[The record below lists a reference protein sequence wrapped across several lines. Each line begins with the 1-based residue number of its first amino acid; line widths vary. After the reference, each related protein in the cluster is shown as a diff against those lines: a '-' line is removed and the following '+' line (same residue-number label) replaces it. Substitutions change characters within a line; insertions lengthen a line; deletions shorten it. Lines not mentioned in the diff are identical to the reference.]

1 MIKPPH
7 QLPIR
12 CFRLISGWKYAQRSG
27 SHLIG
32 QGYGCQWRGIGA
44 IKFGMN
50 WRSNRTLIHCALALW
65 LVSKL
70 VCAQAQGGSA
80 AQGWRILFDQRL
92 GNCVACHSI
101 PDAQGKKS
109 GIQST
114 FAPALDGVASRL
126 NPDDLR
132 QWLVDARRINPDTLM
147 PPFGLILRAEQI
159 EDALAALQTL
169 R

>member
-1 MIKPPH
+1 
-7 QLPIR
+7 
-12 CFRLISGWKYAQRSG
+12 
-27 SHLIG
+27 
-32 QGYGCQWRGIGA
+32 
-44 IKFGMN
+44 MN
-50 WRSNRTLIHCALALW
+50 WRSKWALTRLTFTAL
-65 LVSKL
+65 LASVGVS
-70 VCAQAQGGSA
+70 AQAQIPSA

-101 PDAQGKKS
+101 PDALGKKS

-126 NPDDLR
+126 NADELR
-132 QWLVDARRINPDTLM
+132 QWLVDARKIKPDTLM
-147 PPFGLILRAEQI
+147 PPFGLILRAGQI

>member
-1 MIKPPH
+1 MCH
-7 QLPIR
+7 
-12 CFRLISGWKYAQRSG
+12 CFNLCFHG
-27 SHLIG
+27 L
-32 QGYGCQWRGIGA
+32 QGRAIGA
-44 IKFGMN
+44 IKFCMN
-50 WRSNRTLIHCALALW
+50 WRSSESSRGYWNRITPAVFVVSIALSAP
-65 LVSKL
+65 
-70 VCAQAQGGSA
+70 AQGASS

-126 NPDDLR
+126 TTADLR
-132 QWLVDARRINPDTLM
+132 QWVVDGRRINPDTLM
-147 PPFGLILRAEQI
+147 PPFGLILRADQI